1 MAIATNRTA
10 SNYLQRAPSPSGLAD
25 VTDLIIDKGLVIGD
39 RAADDRRGSMIASV
53 DTYLG
58 FAEDVNRI
66 DLTETELAG
75 HEELRSGKSRHGSSK
90 PKDR

>member
-1 MAIATNRTA
+1 VVAIATNGTA
-10 SNYLQRAPSPSGLAD
+10 SNYL
-25 VTDLIIDKGLVIGD
+25 
-39 RAADDRRGSMIASV
+39 
-53 DTYLG
+53 
-58 FAEDVNRI
+58 RI